1 MSILDPF
8 EELRSRLGLPD
19 PLPEDPMPL
28 FAQWFEEAVKR
39 KAEPNPN
46 AMILATAT
54 REARPSARV
63 VLCKAVNVGD
73 ASVVFF
79 TNYDSRKG
87 RELRDNPR
95 VAAVFHWDHAERQAR
110 IEGDVEPATAHE
122 SNEYFRSRALLSR
135 LGAWASHQ
143 SEPLAGRT
151 DLVQQ
156 LRETMKR
163 FGVGL
168 HHLAMPSLAPEIPRP
183 PNWGGFRIRIETIE
197 LWQGGS
203 GRLHDRAR
211 WTRIGQGWQ
220 ATRLNP

>member
-1 MSILDPF
+1 MSLLDPL
-8 EELRSRLGLPD
+8 EELRSRLGLPE
-19 PLPEDPMPL
+19 PLPLDPMPL
-28 FAQWFEEAVKR
+28 FAQWFDEAVRK

-63 VLCKAVNVGD
+63 VLCKSVDVVGG
-73 ASVVFF
+73 SIVFF
-79 TNYDSRKG
+79 TNYESRKG
-87 RELRDNPR
+87 QELLDNPQ
-95 VAAVFHWDHAERQAR
+95 VATVFHWDHAERQAR
-110 IEGDVEPATAHE
+110 VEGRVERASDAE
-122 SNEYFRSRALLSR
+122 SDEYFRSRALLSR

-143 SEPLAGRT
+143 SQPLAARG
-151 DLVQQ
+151 DLVSQI
-156 LRETMKR
+156 RETMRR

-168 HHLAMPSLAPEIPRP
+168 HHLAMPSMAPEIPRP
-183 PNWGGFRIRIETIE
+183 PYWGGFRVMIESLE

-211 WTRIGQGWQ
+211 WTRVGPGWN